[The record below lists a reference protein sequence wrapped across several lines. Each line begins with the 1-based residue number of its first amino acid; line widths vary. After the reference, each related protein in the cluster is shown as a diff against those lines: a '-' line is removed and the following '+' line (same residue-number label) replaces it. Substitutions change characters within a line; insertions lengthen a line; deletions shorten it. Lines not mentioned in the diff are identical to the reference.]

1 MKKALAVLSQI
12 VLFFLVFAAF
22 SFIQP
27 LHLHWFVSHPTPTV
41 TRYFVADGFV
51 LTTTLFLVI
60 LILEAVAKRIGRF
73 GSLTTLSY
81 VAAMLVGFA
90 VKLGFI
96 THDLLG

>member
-22 SFIQP
+22 SFIEP

-51 LTTTLFLVI
+51 LTSALFVLI
-60 LILEAVAKRIGRF
+60 LILEAVTRRIGRF
-73 GSLTTLSY
+73 GPLTTLSY
-81 VAAMLVGFA
+81 VAALLVGFA